1 MKISRTFALV
11 CMVAFAAMIFSLST
25 LAVEPSPVTSK
36 VEAVKA
42 VKSIPNVQ
50 VSTIFAVDTVI
61 TNNNL
66 SFSSGVQPEYLAFG
80 LLANK
85 ELPKTVNTIGRISP
99 AHGPPIANSVQD
111 SKTERRLE
119 RYERPDPVPRC

>member
-1 MKISRTFALV
+1 MKLSRTLTLV
-11 CMVAFAAMIFSLST
+11 CMVAFAVMVYALSV
-25 LAVEPSPVTSK
+25 AAK
-36 VEAVKA
+36 VQPKAENNAEAAKA

-61 TNNNL
+61 TNYNL
-66 SFSSGVQPEYLAFG
+66 SLSSGVQPEYLAFG

-85 ELPKTVNTIGRISP
+85 EIPKTVNTIGRISP
-99 AHGPPIANSVQD
+99 VHGPPIVNSVQENRTD
-111 SKTERRLE
+111 RRME